1 MTAQEWPRDL
11 PDLRMYERMIDDGIA
26 AANARGGVVDHLTA
40 RRLAIWLAA
49 RPQTPEFARG
59 LVRFVRTG
67 AITHSMKSQLRLHT
81 RSGLYPQLPEA
92 SRLMEYCIARGT
104 DRGPIGM
111 DFGKTCDEID
121 RADVVLAGLRERV
134 RQRQGLPE
142 PTWPDTDGP
151 QVIAQARRDP
161 QSRTVSLIMDAA
173 TANITM
179 YAVAAYAGDREAH
192 VREVEQSGENL
203 PEDSYGRRNRQAIAA
218 REARVAA
225 RLRAVEHA
233 YRTAIERDHGAE
245 SEPVRTIHPAE
256 HVATMRWNSSRRRRV
271 PLTRHFSLHVPS
283 ETPDARSG

>member
-26 AANARGGVVDHLTA
+26 AAKAHGGVIDHLTA

-67 AITHSMKSQLRLHT
+67 AITHSMKTQLRIHT
-81 RSGLYPQLPEA
+81 RSGLYPHLPEA
-92 SRLMEYCIARGT
+92 SRLMEYCIARGA

-151 QVIAQARRDP
+151 QVIALARRDP
-161 QSRTVSLIMDAA
+161 WSRTVSLIMDAA

-192 VREVEQSGENL
+192 VREVEQSGEKL

-225 RLRAVEHA
+225 RLRAIERA
-233 YRTAIERDHGAE
+233 YRTAIEHEAVVNPGVPE
-245 SEPVRTIHPAE
+245 SIHPVHSAAE
-256 HVATMRWNSSRRRRV
+256 HEM
-271 PLTRHFSLHVPS
+271 
-283 ETPDARSG
+283 EME

>member
-11 PDLRMYERMIDDGIA
+11 PDLRTYERMIDDGIA
-26 AANARGGVVDHLTA
+26 AARAHGGVIDHLTA

-67 AITHSMKSQLRLHT
+67 AITHSMKSQLRIHS
-81 RSGLYPQLPEA
+81 RSGIYPNMPEA
-92 SRLMEYCIARGT
+92 SRLMEYTIARGT
-104 DRGPIGM
+104 DVGPIGL

-134 RQRQGLPE
+134 TQRRGLLE
-142 PTWPDTDGP
+142 PTWPDAEGP
-151 QVIAQARRDP
+151 QVIAQASRDL

-179 YAVAAYAGDREAH
+179 FAVSAYAGDREAH
-192 VREVEQSGENL
+192 VREVEQSGEKL
-203 PEDSYGRRNRQAIAA
+203 PENSYGRRNRQAIAT

-225 RLRAVEHA
+225 RLRAIERA
-233 YRTAIERDHGAE
+233 YRTAIELDTAVKPETALTMR
-245 SEPVRTIHPAE
+245 PAE
-256 HVATMRWNSSRRRRV
+256 HVADYEME
-271 PLTRHFSLHVPS
+271 P
-283 ETPDARSG
+283 E

>member
-1 MTAQEWPRDL
+1 MTAPDRDHYL
-11 PDLRMYERMIDDGIA
+11 PDLRMYERLIDDGVA
-26 AANARGGVVDHLTA
+26 AANAHGGVVDHLTA

-49 RPQTPEFARG
+49 RPQTPELARG

-81 RSGLYPQLPEA
+81 RSGLYPHLPEA
-92 SRLMEYCIARGT
+92 SRLMDYCIARGV
-104 DRGPIGM
+104 DRGPIGL
-111 DFGKTCDEID
+111 DFGKTCDQID
-121 RADVVLAGLRERV
+121 QADMVLAGLRERV

-179 YAVAAYAGDREAH
+179 FAVSAYAGDREAH
-192 VREVEQSGENL
+192 VREVEQSGEQL
-203 PEDSYGRRNRQAIAA
+203 PVGSYGRRNRQAIAA

-225 RLRAVEHA
+225 RLRAIERA
-233 YRTAIERDHGAE
+233 YRTAIEHGAAVNP
-245 SEPVRTIHPAE
+245 EPATIIRPTG
-256 HVATMRWNSSRRRRV
+256 HVADREME
-271 PLTRHFSLHVPS
+271 L
-283 ETPDARSG
+283 E

>member
-11 PDLRMYERMIDDGIA
+11 PDLRTYERMIDDGIA
-26 AANARGGVVDHLTA
+26 AAKAHGGVIDHLTA

-67 AITHSMKSQLRLHT
+67 AITHSMKSQLRIHS
-81 RSGLYPQLPEA
+81 RSGIYTNMPES

-104 DRGPIGM
+104 DLGPIGL

-121 RADVVLAGLRERV
+121 RADVVLASLRERV

-142 PTWPDTDGP
+142 PTWPDAEGP
-151 QVIAQARRDP
+151 QAIAQARHDP
-161 QSRTVSLIMDAA
+161 RSHTVSLIMDAT
-173 TANITM
+173 TANIAM
-179 YAVAAYAGDREAH
+179 FAVSAYAGDREAH
-192 VREVEQSGENL
+192 VREVEQSGKNL

-225 RLRAVEHA
+225 RLRAIERA
-233 YRTAIERDHGAE
+233 YRTAIEHDAAANP
-245 SEPVRTIHPAE
+245 EPATIIRLAN
-256 HVATMRWNSSRRRRV
+256 HVADHEME
-271 PLTRHFSLHVPS
+271 L
-283 ETPDARSG
+283 E

>member
-26 AANARGGVVDHLTA
+26 AAKAHGGVIDHLTA

-67 AITHSMKSQLRLHT
+67 AITHSMKTQLRIHD
-81 RSGLYPQLPEA
+81 RSGNYPNMPEA
-92 SRLMEYCIARGT
+92 ARLMEYCVARGA
-104 DRGPIGM
+104 DLGPVGM
-111 DFGKTCDEID
+111 DFGKTCDQID
-121 RADVVLAGLRERV
+121 QADMVLAGLRERV
-134 RQRQGLPE
+134 RQREGLPE

-151 QVIAQARRDP
+151 QVIAVARRGP
-161 QSRTVSLIMDAA
+161 WGRTVSLIMDAA

-192 VREVEQSGENL
+192 AREVEQSGEKL

-225 RLRAVEHA
+225 RLRTVERA
-233 YRTAIERDHGAE
+233 YRTAVDRDAATKP
-245 SEPVRTIHPAE
+245 EPARTIHPAD
-256 HVATMRWNSSRRRRV
+256 HVTGHEME
-271 PLTRHFSLHVPS
+271 L
-283 ETPDARSG
+283 E